1 MSIFLRIFA
10 IVVSLVFIWFV
21 LYMIRKERFLLK
33 YSFLW
38 LVMGLLGFFAALFPE
53 WVFALSGLFGFES
66 PSNFLFFVCVVFLMA
81 TSLTLCAI
89 VSRQT
94 KRITNLVQ
102 VVSIALADKADAQQT
117 TTLDGSSHTEMEK

>member
-1 MSIFLRIFA
+1 MSIFLRVFA

-38 LVMGLLGFFAALFPE
+38 LVMGVLGLLAAIFPH
-53 WVFALSGLFGFES
+53 WVFVLSGMFGFES
-66 PSNFLFFVCVVFLMA
+66 PSNFLFFACVVFLMA
-81 TSLTLCAI
+81 ISLTLCAI

-102 VVSIALADKADAQQT
+102 VLSIALADKAR
-117 TTLDGSSHTEMEK
+117 TEEENLKDTASDFEKRD